1 MPCSLYGFWGANKM
15 TKNEIKQ
22 AKKYL
27 LKLSPLCK
35 GVKGDLMR
43 RYLRWK
49 K

>member
-1 MPCSLYGFWGANKM
+1 M
-15 TKNEIKQ
+15 TKKEIKQ

-35 GVKGDLMR
+35 GEKGDLIR